1 MDLIENS
8 SDLEMGRRPE
18 LKSDEFL
25 IRSILC
31 NEIMSILVEIARRLC
46 HHLLGFE
53 VACGATCS
61 LGASRRERASAFF
74 KGRSRAT
81 LKIHSEIHSRGVH
94 VFFSGFVGL

>member
-53 VACGATCS
+53 VPEMFAYVPCS
-61 LGASRRERASAFF
+61 MLCVA
-74 KGRSRAT
+74 
-81 LKIHSEIHSRGVH
+81 
-94 VFFSGFVGL
+94 

>member
-53 VACGATCS
+53 VPC
-61 LGASRRERASAFF
+61 
-74 KGRSRAT
+74 
-81 LKIHSEIHSRGVH
+81 
-94 VFFSGFVGL
+94 

>member
-1 MDLIENS
+1 MDLIEDS

-31 NEIMSILVEIARRLC
+31 NEIMSILVEIARILC

-53 VACGATCS
+53 VLAPREKCF
-61 LGASRRERASAFF
+61 RRFP
-74 KGRSRAT
+74 
-81 LKIHSEIHSRGVH
+81 VN
-94 VFFSGFVGL
+94 V